1 MKKTVMPYIFS
12 LIVLFS
18 IIANT
23 PIQSVKASEI
33 DTNSTVQQKYISAYK
48 VSGFSNYPP
57 QTYLYNDGKFK
68 GWLTLED
75 AYAVGTKYTGI
86 YAGYV
91 YYPFYPDKP

>member
-33 DTNSTVQQKYISAYK
+33 DTNSTNCTAK
-48 VSGFSNYPP
+48 V
-57 QTYLYNDGKFK
+57 YLC
-68 GWLTLED
+68 L
-75 AYAVGTKYTGI
+75 
-86 YAGYV
+86 
-91 YYPFYPDKP
+91 